1 MLTELRISRFALID
15 HLTLEFSSGFQV
27 LTGETGAG
35 KSLLVDALLLLLGG
49 RASGEHIRTG
59 AREAVLEAAFTF
71 VDRHPMLSKLQARD
85 LLVDESKDL
94 ILRRVLS
101 REGRSRMYVN
111 GTLVPLHQMAELGE
125 GLVDIHGQ
133 HEQQSLLSSKVQL
146 DVVDAFGG
154 LLAVREQYRRQYRT
168 WQDLV
173 QSVEELR
180 GRAAK
185 QQEREEFLHFQ
196 ADELRKAHLTP
207 GEDETLTHE
216 HHRLQNSGRVLE
228 IVRRVY
234 ALVYEDQRSVLA
246 QLTEVKKLVRELETI
261 DRTIHPW
268 REFVESS
275 QAQVEELALATRRY
289 TDGFD
294 HDPQRLAQ
302 IDERLALLQR
312 LKKKYRLSLEELI
325 ERQTR
330 IQSELDELADLDE
343 RVKKMQQNVTRAY
356 EEARVLGQKLS
367 ESRRIVARR
376 LEEHVVAELA
386 QLKMERSIFRI
397 QLTTAASTEDLGPYG
412 VDQIEFAFCA
422 NQGESVQP
430 LARVA
435 SGGELSRLMLAMK
448 TALARVDHVPVLIF
462 DEVDAGIGGD
472 VAAAMGQRLNALGR
486 THQVLCITHL
496 PQIAAQAHAHY
507 RVAKERVRKRTITT
521 VAPLHGKEREE
532 EIARML
538 GGATITPTVRKAA
551 GEMLN
556 AARLT

>member
-71 VDRHPMLSKLQARD
+71 ADRHPILAKLQARD

-94 ILRRVLS
+94 LLRRVLS

-133 HEQQSLLSSKVQL
+133 HEQQSLLSSNVQL
-146 DVVDAFGG
+146 DVLDAFGG
-154 LLAVREQYRRQYRT
+154 LLALREQYRKQYRT

-173 QSVEELR
+173 QSVEELS

-196 ADELRKAHLTP
+196 MEELRKAQLTP
-207 GEDETLTHE
+207 GEDETLTRE
-216 HHRLQNSGRVLE
+216 HHTLQNSGRVQE

-246 QLTEVKKLVRELETI
+246 QLTEVKKLVHELETI
-261 DRTIHPW
+261 DRTVQPW

-289 TDGFD
+289 TEGFD

-312 LKKKYRLSLEELI
+312 LKKKYRLSLEALI
-325 ERQTR
+325 ERQAR
-330 IQSELDELADLDE
+330 IQSELDELANLDE
-343 RVKKMQQNVTRAY
+343 RVKKMQQNVTRAA
-356 EEARVLGQKLS
+356 EEAWALGQKLS

-386 QLKMERSIFRI
+386 QLKMDQSIFRV
-397 QLTTAASTEDLGPYG
+397 QVTTAASTDALGPSG
-412 VDQIEFAFCA
+412 VDQIAFAFCA

-448 TALARVDHVPVLIF
+448 TVLARVDRVPVLIF
-462 DEVDAGIGGD
+462 DEVDAGIGGN

-556 AARLT
+556 AAR